1 MTVKRRYTTDDKREA
16 ILQQLLLRLSSHS
29 KELDGGVISMVSRL
43 MRVDRL
49 VVSQIWKR
57 AWEDVSDGDR
67 FDVCS
72 QRRRFG

>member
-57 AWEDVSDGDR
+57 AWEDVSDEDR
-67 FDVCS
+67 LDVCS